1 MNTTLKDSNS
11 KHWVNNTPASIRPYL
26 QLSRLDRPIGYW
38 LLTLP
43 GWMALAFSTYQ
54 HGIHLSDI
62 KWAILILTGAVAMRG
77 AGCTYNDIID
87 QNLDI
92 QVDRTALRP
101 LPSGAVSNKQ
111 AWIWVILQCIIG
123 LLCWAILPNIS
134 KVIALFSIP
143 LVMAYPFMKRITWWP
158 QIWLGL
164 TFNWAVL
171 VAYSAKTL
179 TLNLPVILFY
189 LALVFW
195 TLGYDT
201 IYACQDLEDDIKVG
215 IKSTA
220 RKFGRRVK
228 TGIGTSYFISIFLIF
243 LSKILQADQINGYE
257 ICIILAGIFPF
268 AFHLVYQVFAFN
280 PADKEKSLFIFKSN
294 KFSGF
299 LLILSWFLMSL
310 FSAHIN

>member
-1 MNTTLKDSNS
+1 
-11 KHWVNNTPASIRPYL
+11 
-26 QLSRLDRPIGYW
+26 
-38 LLTLP
+38 
-43 GWMALAFSTYQ
+43 
-54 HGIHLSDI
+54 
-62 KWAILILTGAVAMRG
+62 
-77 AGCTYNDIID
+77 
-87 QNLDI
+87 
-92 QVDRTALRP
+92 
-101 LPSGAVSNKQ
+101 
-111 AWIWVILQCIIG
+111 
-123 LLCWAILPNIS
+123 
-134 KVIALFSIP
+134 
-143 LVMAYPFMKRITWWP
+143 MKRITWWP

-179 TLNLPVILFY
+179 TLNLSVILFY

-220 RKFGRRVK
+220 RKFGKRVK
-228 TGIGTSYFISIFLIF
+228 TGIGTSYLISISLIF
-243 LSKILQADQINGYE
+243 LSKLLQADQINVYE

-268 AFHLVYQVFAFN
+268 AFHLGYQVFTFK

-299 LLILSWFLMSL
+299 LLILSWFLMGL

>member
-11 KHWVNNTPASIRPYL
+11 THWVNNTPANIRPFL

-43 GWMALAFSTYQ
+43 GWMALAFSSYH
-54 HGIHLSDI
+54 HGISLSDI
-62 KWAILILTGAVAMRG
+62 KWAILILVGAVAMRG

-92 QVDRTALRP
+92 QVNRTALRP

-111 AWIWVILQCIIG
+111 AWIWVILQCLIG
-123 LLCWAILPNIS
+123 LLCWSILPYVS
-134 KVIALFSIP
+134 KVIALLSIP

-195 TLGYDT
+195 TIGYDT

-220 RKFGRRVK
+220 RKFGKKVK

-243 LSKILQADQINGYE
+243 LSKFLQAGQINKYE
-257 ICIILAGIFPF
+257 VCIILAGILPF
-268 AFHLVYQVFAFN
+268 AFHLFYQVFNFK
-280 PADKEKSLFIFKSN
+280 PADKEKSLYTFKSN
-294 KFSGF
+294 KFAGM
-299 LLILSWFLMSL
+299 LLILSWFFIGLM
-310 FSAHIN
+310 FTHIN